1 MKNIAENKNFDVFF
15 SPSMPNA
22 QFPIPPLRSAQS
34 LRFAPPNSQS
44 LRFAPPNALRGPMP
58 NPSASLR
65 PIPNYQF
72 LITNYQLP
80 ITNYPLPITNYL
92 LPDIPHLYEKG
103 YISGASLR
111 DCLSNLGIFN
121 GDAPYGYYCITIYNW
136 CYLKV

>member
-1 MKNIAENKNFDVFF
+1 MPYSQCPIPN
-15 SPSMPNA
+15 PSASLRPIPNSQCPIPNPSASLRPMPCA
-22 QFPIPPLRSAQS
+22 GQCPIPPLRSAQCPARANAQS
-34 LRFAPPNSQS
+34 LRFAPPNSQ
-44 LRFAPPNALRGPMP
+44 L
-58 NPSASLR
+58 
-65 PIPNYQF
+65 PILNYQ
-72 LITNYQLP
+72 LPITNYQLP
-80 ITNYPLPITNYL
+80 ITNYP